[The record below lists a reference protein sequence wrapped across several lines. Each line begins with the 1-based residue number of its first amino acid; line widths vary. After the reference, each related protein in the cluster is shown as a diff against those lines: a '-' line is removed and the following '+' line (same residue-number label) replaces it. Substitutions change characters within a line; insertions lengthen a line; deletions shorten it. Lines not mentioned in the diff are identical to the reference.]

1 MMKLRVLTYN
11 VFFEP
16 VCMELRM
23 KAIGRV
29 IERARPAIVGFQ
41 EVTRDSLAMLKK
53 QVMYATY
60 QPPFLN
66 PLAPQDS
73 LKPNVQCH

>member
-1 MMKLRVLTYN
+1 MMLRVLTYN

-29 IERARPAIVGFQ
+29 IEKARPAIVGFQ
-41 EVTRDSLAMLKK
+41 EVTRDSLVMLKK
-53 QVMYATY
+53 QVNTSRHS
-60 QPPFLN
+60 PFSILHSQLT
-66 PLAPQDS
+66 P
-73 LKPNVQCH
+73 H